1 VNEPAGTRPNEEV
14 LREGFAAFSEGRFE
28 DALKTIDP
36 EIEWYIAFRL
46 PDLPLDRSIAH
57 GHDEVM
63 EIWRQFSS
71 VWERLVFDPEEIL
84 YDRGERAIARIHLQA
99 IGSSS
104 GVELDSTLYYAMTI
118 RNGRL
123 RRFRGFDSP
132 EEAAADLGVPAGELG
147 GGTSHRRS

>member
-1 VNEPAGTRPNEEV
+1 
-14 LREGFAAFSEGRFE
+14 
-28 DALKTIDP
+28 
-36 EIEWYIAFRL
+36 
-46 PDLPLDRSIAH
+46 
-57 GHDEVM
+57 M

-84 YDRGERAIARIHLQA
+84 YDRGEKAIARIHLQA